1 MKILLVNKFSYVTG
15 GADRLFLDQAAWLR
29 DRGHDV
35 HVLST
40 ESPENEPVEGIFVRA
55 SVTARNRD
63 TLAPAAAARVARTA
77 VWNSEAHRAAGS
89 LIRRYRPD
97 VVHAFKLYPQLSVA
111 PIVAAHR
118 ADIPVVQTAVDYEFI
133 SANQFDHTGS
143 RRDRLETKFAYRR
156 LNETLHLVRSSV
168 HLPRVAR
175 IVTCSRFMAAKYATH
190 GLDAQVAPN
199 PVRPFGG
206 ARGEWEDRAGAVFAA
221 RLHPTKGVLDVIRAA
236 ELLPGTKF
244 TIVGRGPL
252 EGDVVAASERLP
264 NLSYRGWLDLA
275 ELRVLFAGARVVLT
289 PSTWEEPG
297 ALTSLEAMATGTPLV
312 SYRSGGLTEYVED
325 AHAGLVVNNTPE
337 ELAEAV
343 REVSES
349 RERWSGFSSAGLLAA
364 ATVHSHD
371 AHGRLYEV
379 LYEEVTELQT
389 LRR

>member
-1 MKILLVNKFSYVTG
+1 MEFLIL
-15 GADRLFLDQAAWLR
+15 
-29 DRGHDV
+29 
-35 HVLST
+35 
-40 ESPENEPVEGIFVRA
+40 
-55 SVTARNRD
+55 
-63 TLAPAAAARVARTA
+63 
-77 VWNSEAHRAAGS
+77 
-89 LIRRYRPD
+89 
-97 VVHAFKLYPQLSVA
+97 
-111 PIVAAHR
+111 
-118 ADIPVVQTAVDYEFI
+118 
-133 SANQFDHTGS
+133 
-143 RRDRLETKFAYRR
+143 
-156 LNETLHLVRSSV
+156 
-168 HLPRVAR
+168 
-175 IVTCSRFMAAKYATH
+175 
-190 GLDAQVAPN
+190 
-199 PVRPFGG
+199 
-206 ARGEWEDRAGAVFAA
+206 
-221 RLHPTKGVLDVIRAA
+221 
-236 ELLPGTKF
+236 
-244 TIVGRGPL
+244 GPL
-252 EGDVVAASERLP
+252 ELRDGSAPIRLTGARQRGLLALLLLHRNEVLVSDDVVAASERLP

-337 ELAEAV
+337 ELADAV